1 MGKDRATGGRT
12 TEGPGAP
19 TSVQTTLVGPPV
31 VLCRLRVRA
40 DLRTGVWHL
49 DTLVEDAHTHDA
61 LAMSVEPAYRAGSL
75 EDVARRAAALLERD
89 LRAVVGPFDF

>member
-1 MGKDRATGGRT
+1 MVA
-12 TEGPGAP
+12 
-19 TSVQTTLVGPPV
+19 PPV

-61 LAMSVEPAYRAGSL
+61 LAMSVEPAYKAGSL
-75 EDVARRAAALLERD
+75 EEVARRAASLLERD
-89 LRAVVGPFDF
+89 LAAVIGPFDF